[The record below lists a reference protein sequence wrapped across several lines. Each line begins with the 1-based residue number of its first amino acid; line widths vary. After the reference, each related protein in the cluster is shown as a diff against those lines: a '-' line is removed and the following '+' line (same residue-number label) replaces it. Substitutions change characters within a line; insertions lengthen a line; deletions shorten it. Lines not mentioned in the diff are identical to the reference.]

1 MNVVILCRQL
11 VFGTFDQDIHT
22 RDSADTAQC
31 FSDAHKLVMGN
42 PAPEGTNFAAQF
54 GHMAGWITYIN

>member
-1 MNVVILCRQL
+1 M
-11 VFGTFDQDIHT
+11 FGTFDQDIHT

-31 FSDAHKLVMGN
+31 FSDAHKTVMGN

-54 GHMAGWITYIN
+54 GHMAGKGET